1 MWLWMSLLSALLLGS
16 YDVAKKQALQRNESV
31 WILFCT
37 TAITSLILCPFL
49 EKAGA
54 EAHLALIIKALLVST
69 SWVSGML
76 GLKLL
81 PITTAS
87 TIKAS
92 RPALVVAFSILLF
105 GERLNL
111 MQWGGVLLVMIALWM
126 LRGSTL
132 REGINFKNNHG
143 LGWMIVSVISGA
155 ASALYDKHIL
165 SGEAMQPM
173 FVQSW
178 TNVYISAILG
188 IILIFKK
195 IREKDKFST
204 LKWDWTLLLIAVF
217 ITVADTLY
225 FFALKQDGAML
236 SVISLIRRSS
246 VIITFVA
253 GGLLFKEK
261 RLKDKAVELA
271 VMLGGICLLMLG
283 S

>member
-1 MWLWMSLLSALLLGS
+1 
-16 YDVAKKQALQRNESV
+16 
-31 WILFCT
+31 
-37 TAITSLILCPFL
+37 
-49 EKAGA
+49 
-54 EAHLALIIKALLVST
+54 
-69 SWVSGML
+69 
-76 GLKLL
+76 
-81 PITTAS
+81 
-87 TIKAS
+87 
-92 RPALVVAFSILLF
+92 
-105 GERLNL
+105 